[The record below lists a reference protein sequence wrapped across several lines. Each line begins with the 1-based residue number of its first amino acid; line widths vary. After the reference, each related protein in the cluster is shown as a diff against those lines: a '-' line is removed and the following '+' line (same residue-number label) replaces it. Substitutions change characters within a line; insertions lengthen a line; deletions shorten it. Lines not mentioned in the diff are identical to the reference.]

1 MIRNLE
7 YPQDARKVIDSLIKG
22 LHYDASIAV
31 LGNSAKNYPLPEN
44 DKPDLSTGIRFGG
57 KSEDIAV
64 RKDAP
69 SLLSQFS
76 LISMVSRME
85 RNAQPL
91 LIQRRFI
98 EEIYKTG
105 KEVDGNRL
113 WEIKINVHKESRG
126 GPVKLCSE
134 LVVEK
139 PSKKLLDR
147 MEWLSGVVRI
157 RNCLAHR
164 LGIVEFEDLKK
175 PGKSLDD
182 IKDDDTL
189 KVKWLETKLLINGKE
204 IEKFPHKGGGKTNL
218 KFKEYEREWK
228 IGDKIE
234 INPIEC
240 QAIGMSFSMLGN
252 LLLSEFESEMNS
264 VIKEGKSP
272 SKGYRFFIY
281 P

>member
-85 RNAQPL
+85 RNAQLL

-126 GPVKLCSE
+126 GPVKLCSK

-272 SKGYRFFIY
+272 SK
-281 P
+281 